1 MSDDQAAIDE
11 AARLAAAREAAR
23 ERPPPPID
31 VQVQVQ
37 PVPGGAGAAAAAA
50 APAVPATNQN
60 ATHNGSYSYNK
71 GLTSKITIPQFDP
84 ADKKIS
90 ARAWIAYVDLARTS
104 AGTYKDSQGVE
115 HPVWSSKQ
123 TCTNALM
130 LLQGT
135 ANKWG
140 IQILETQKP
149 ELSDWEKF
157 KKSFKERFIPSL
169 TLNEKMTLR
178 DLKMTSIE
186 SVRDFFDRCTNNINL
201 FYEDEWETLVKNEVN
216 QESTPWEAPKQL
228 VTQTIITR
236 SLIFL
241 DKTKDIEIRLAFAS
255 GLKEAIKRQVLFQ
268 SSNTVDEILKIAQRI
283 EAGLKELKKSDI
295 AILDVDSDQ
304 ELVDVGAVNF
314 RKKKKG
320 QFQARSSSSSSSR
333 SSGNLNGGFGAKSSN
348 GPLKCFY
355 CLKTG
360 HFKDKCMT
368 MKNDRRK
375 GIYKS
380 NIHSSPR
387 VKANSVEADDSDS
400 EDGSPSV
407 NNCQTD
413 LDSIAKMLN
422 LRSV

>member
-1 MSDDQAAIDE
+1 MSNQDENIEIEGDE
-11 AARLAAAREAAR
+11 ATRAAAAT
-23 ERPPPPID
+23 
-31 VQVQVQ
+31 
-37 PVPGGAGAAAAAA
+37 AAAAAA
-50 APAVPATNQN
+50 ALRPPEPVDVQVHVENQVLPAPGAGGAPGAPAQNQN
-60 ATHNGSYSYNK
+60 VTHNGSYSYGK

-90 ARAWIAYVDLARTS
+90 ARAWIAYVDLARSS
-104 AGTYKDSQGVE
+104 AGTYKDERGVE
-115 HPVWSSKQ
+115 QPVWSSKQ

-140 IQILETQKP
+140 IQILENQKP

-157 KKSFKERFIPSL
+157 KKSFKERFIPHL

-201 FYEDEWETLVKNEVN
+201 FYEHEWETLIINETP
-216 QESTPWEAPKQL
+216 QDSTPWEAPKQK
-228 VTQTIITR
+228 ITETMFKR

-241 DKTKDIEIRLAFAS
+241 DKAKDIEIRLAFAS

-268 SSNTVDEILKIAQRI
+268 SSNTVDEILEIAQRI

-304 ELVDVGAVNF
+304 ELVEVGAVNF

-320 QFQARSSSSSSSR
+320 QFQSR
-333 SSGNLNGGFGAKSSN
+333 STGNLNGGFGAKSS

-360 HFKDKCMT
+360 HFKDKCLT

-375 GIYKS
+375 GIFKS

-387 VKANSVEADDSDS
+387 VKSNSVEAEDSDS